1 MSGLSLVV
9 VDSLVVAASLVV
21 ALGLLG
27 AQALV
32 VVVLGF
38 SCPQACGMLVPGAGI
53 EPMSSALVDS

>member
-9 VDSLVVAASLVV
+9 ASLVV
-21 ALGLLG
+21 AHGLLG

-32 VVVLGF
+32 VVARGF
-38 SCPQACGMLVPGAGI
+38 SCPQACGMLVPAAGI